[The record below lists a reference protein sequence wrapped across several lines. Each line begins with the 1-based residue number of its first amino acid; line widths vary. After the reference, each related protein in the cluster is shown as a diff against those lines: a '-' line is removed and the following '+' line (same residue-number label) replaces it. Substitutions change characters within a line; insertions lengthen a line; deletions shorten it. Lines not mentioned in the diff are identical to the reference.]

1 MIKIPQTESLI
12 NQVLKSANNEND
24 LLQPSS
30 KSGWKNIVFSNS
42 SVEPSDMNISMRK
55 DLNRQSNE
63 LYRWYRNLIIP
74 KITVTLRS

>member
-1 MIKIPQTESLI
+1 MIKIPQTENIL

-24 LLQPSS
+24 LLLPSG
-30 KSGWKNIVFSNS
+30 KSGWKNMVFSNS
-42 SVEPSDMNISMRK
+42 SVDPFDLSISMRK